1 MKLKSVVTISALEV
15 TIKRLGITLSAESL
29 LSESAIE
36 QLGLSYSSETLSMS
50 MATAI
55 GYFIKIIELRGDL
68 VSLADSL
75 DLDLSKPIA
84 DEAALLEKVSLL
96 FGVSKQDTIGLTETF
111 ANVIE
116 YKREFNDAFTLDDA
130 ALIDKDYFANKG
142 NVFGFSELY
151 RSTLSKKVS
160 NEVSFS
166 ENFVAVIEYVRTLS
180 DSVTFAEDLV
190 KGLSKELAESLG
202 TGDSQVLDV
211 GKSLS
216 DDEVLLQTL
225 ISLHPTLHKENTT
238 EVTDSNVISSTLG
251 KVDEFGFADTYATTF
266 AKFISDAFALD
277 DFALVNK
284 NFIGNKGNVTFVS
297 DVFARSLQYQR
308 LFADDFVFTD
318 EQTFDT
324 TLGKSDPVVMGDS
337 LDKDTSYV
345 KEDNYSFTDAHQVEA
360 ALRKEDNAYANDEI
374 AKGVS
379 QGKDDDYSVDDNSTL
394 HPNLGKSDSFSYTD
408 SHAYT
413 LSKNITDDG
422 FVLDDAALIGKN
434 YYGTKGNIF
443 GVTEEFAN
451 VVAFQRNFAN
461 DSIGLSSSLI
471 TNSFR
476 KGVNNDNISVIGEP
490 IFLVGKDIVS
500 DTIGFD
506 ESIIVDYVPGGVSKL
521 IGGAMIN
528 THTIG

>member
-1 MKLKSVVTISALEV
+1 
-15 TIKRLGITLSAESL
+15 
-29 LSESAIE
+29 
-36 QLGLSYSSETLSMS
+36 
-50 MATAI
+50 
-55 GYFIKIIELRGDL
+55 
-68 VSLADSL
+68 
-75 DLDLSKPIA
+75 
-84 DEAALLEKVSLL
+84 
-96 FGVSKQDTIGLTETF
+96 
-111 ANVIE
+111 
-116 YKREFNDAFTLDDA
+116 
-130 ALIDKDYFANKG
+130 
-142 NVFGFSELY
+142 
-151 RSTLSKKVS
+151 
-160 NEVSFS
+160 
-166 ENFVAVIEYVRTLS
+166 
-180 DSVTFAEDLV
+180 
-190 KGLSKELAESLG
+190 
-202 TGDSQVLDV
+202 
-211 GKSLS
+211 
-216 DDEVLLQTL
+216 
-225 ISLHPTLHKENTT
+225 
-238 EVTDSNVISSTLG
+238 
-251 KVDEFGFADTYATTF
+251 
-266 AKFISDAFALD
+266 
-277 DFALVNK
+277 
-284 NFIGNKGNVTFVS
+284 
-297 DVFARSLQYQR
+297 
-308 LFADDFVFTD
+308 
-318 EQTFDT
+318 
-324 TLGKSDPVVMGDS
+324 
-337 LDKDTSYV
+337 
-345 KEDNYSFTDAHQVEA
+345 VEA